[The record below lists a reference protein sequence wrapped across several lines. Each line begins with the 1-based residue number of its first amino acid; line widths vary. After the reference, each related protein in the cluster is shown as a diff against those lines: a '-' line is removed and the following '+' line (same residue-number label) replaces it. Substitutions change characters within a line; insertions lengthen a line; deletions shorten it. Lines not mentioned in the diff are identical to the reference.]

1 MEFLESLRK
10 RRSIYSIDKS
20 IGIKD
25 QELVDF
31 IREITQNTPS
41 AYNSESQRLVVL
53 LKDKHNLIWEM
64 FKEKIKK
71 IVKPEDYK
79 KSEEKLNAFKAGYG
93 TVLFFDDLNTTNK
106 LIEKFPLY
114 KANFSKWAIEQNGML
129 QSNIWVGLE
138 SLGIGAS
145 LQHYNELIEDR
156 VKKEFNLDNNWSL
169 NAQMPFGKILAY
181 PDDKEKK
188 DIKERVLVFYI

>member
-10 RRSIYSIDKS
+10 RRSIYAIDKS
-20 IGIKD
+20 IGIED

-31 IREITQNTPS
+31 IREITLNTPS
-41 AYNSESQRLVVL
+41 AYNSESQRVVIL
-53 LKDKHNLIWEM
+53 LKDKHDLLWDTI
-64 FKEKIKK
+64 KEEIKK
-71 IVKPEDYK
+71 IVKPEDYH
-79 KSEEKLNAFKAGYG
+79 KSEEKLNSFKAGYG

-145 LQHYNELIEDR
+145 LQHYNELIEER
-156 VKKEFNLDNNWSL
+156 VKKEFNLDKNWSL
-169 NAQMPFGKILAY
+169 NAQMPFGKILVH
-181 PDDKEKK
+181 PDKKDKK
-188 DIKERVLVFYI
+188 DIKERVLVF

>member
-10 RRSIYSIDKS
+10 RRSIYAIDKS

-31 IREITQNTPS
+31 IREITLNTPS
-41 AYNSESQRLVVL
+41 AYNSESQRVVVL
-53 LKDKHNLIWEM
+53 LKDKHDLLWEM
-64 FKEKIKK
+64 IKEEIKK

-79 KSEEKLNAFKAGYG
+79 KSEEKLNSFKAGYG
-93 TVLFFDDLNTTNK
+93 TVLFFDDLNTTNA

-138 SLGIGAS
+138 SLGIGTS
-145 LQHYNELIEDR
+145 LQHYNELIEER
-156 VKKEFNLDNNWSL
+156 VKKEFNLDKNWSL
-169 NAQMPFGKILAY
+169 NAQMPFGKILVQ
-181 PDDKEKK
+181 PEEKQNK
-188 DIKERVLVFYI
+188 DIKERVLVF

>member
-10 RRSIYSIDKS
+10 RRSIYAIDKS
-20 IGIKD
+20 IGIED

-31 IREITQNTPS
+31 IREITLNTPS
-41 AYNSESQRLVVL
+41 AYNSESQRVVIL
-53 LKDKHNLIWEM
+53 LKDKHDLLWDMI
-64 FKEKIKK
+64 KEEIKK
-71 IVKPEDYK
+71 IVKPEDYH
-79 KSEEKLNAFKAGYG
+79 KSEEKLNSFKAGYG

-106 LIEKFPLY
+106 LMEKFPLY

-169 NAQMPFGKILAY
+169 NAQMPFGKILVH
-181 PDDKEKK
+181 PDKKDKK
-188 DIKERVLVFYI
+188 DIKERVLVF

>member
-10 RRSIYSIDKS
+10 RRSIYAIDKS

-31 IREITQNTPS
+31 IREITLNTPS
-41 AYNSESQRLVVL
+41 AYNSESQRVVVL
-53 LKDKHNLIWEM
+53 LKDKHDLLWEM
-64 FKEKIKK
+64 IKEEIKK

-79 KSEEKLNAFKAGYG
+79 KSEEKLNSFKAGYG
-93 TVLFFDDLNTTNK
+93 TVLFFDDLNTTNA

-145 LQHYNELIEDR
+145 LQHYNELIEER
-156 VKKEFNLDNNWSL
+156 VKKEFNLDKNWSL
-169 NAQMPFGKILAY
+169 NAQMPFGKILVQ
-181 PDDKEKK
+181 PEEKQNK
-188 DIKERVLVFYI
+188 DIKERVLVF

>member
-10 RRSIYSIDKS
+10 RRSIYAIDKS

-31 IREITQNTPS
+31 IREITLNTPS
-41 AYNSESQRLVVL
+41 AYNSESQRVVVL
-53 LKDKHNLIWEM
+53 LKDKHDLLWEM
-64 FKEKIKK
+64 IKEEIKK

-79 KSEEKLNAFKAGYG
+79 KSEEKLNSFKTGYG
-93 TVLFFDDLNTTNK
+93 TVLFFDDLNTTNA

-145 LQHYNELIEDR
+145 LQHYNELIEER
-156 VKKEFNLDNNWSL
+156 VKKEFNLDKNWSL
-169 NAQMPFGKILAY
+169 NAQMPFGKILVQ
-181 PDDKEKK
+181 PEEKQKK
-188 DIKERVLVFYI
+188 DIKERVLVF

>member
-41 AYNSESQRLVVL
+41 AYNSESQRVVVL
-53 LKDKHNLIWEM
+53 LKDKHDLFWEM
-64 FKEKIKK
+64 VKEEIKK

-181 PDDKEKK
+181 PDEKEKK
-188 DIKERVLVFYI
+188 DIKERVLVF